1 MESSIC
7 QCNHPC
13 IDGAINGPMES
24 SVDQWNHKGING
36 VVNRLM
42 EKSRGRGNHQW
53 IDEIIKGLMES
64 SMYQSYIWNPIIVLY
79 CSRLKNHQK
88 LRSIEAM
95 RMG

>member
-1 MESSIC
+1 M
-7 QCNHPC
+7 
-13 IDGAINGPMES
+13 
-24 SVDQWNHKGING
+24 DQWNHQWINAIIKGSMEL
-36 VVNRLM
+36 LM